1 MFRTIAYLRVS
12 TIDQNLEKNKADILH
27 LANEKNLGS
36 VEFVEEKI
44 SRKVPWRKRK
54 IAPLLEE
61 LKKDDV
67 ILLSEFSRLGR
78 SMLECME
85 IISIAVEKG
94 IKILYS

>member
-12 TIDQNLEKNKADILH
+12 TIDQNLEKNKADILQ
-27 LANEKNLGS
+27 LVNEKNLGR

-44 SRKVPWRKRK
+44 SGKVPWRKRK